1 MFFPRLHLHQADPR
15 FLGANANASAAGPTP
30 GVQPS
35 AASVA
40 AVHRF
45 LNPAGLYD
53 PAPNDY
59 SHVAMAEG
67 AVRQVHVAGQGGEHA
82 DGSLP
87 PDFDAQVAQAM
98 GNLQTALAAAGAGPE
113 HVLKLTL
120 LIVDHSEARLATVSS
135 AVRALWGAL
144 PAPACTL
151 IPVPRLAL
159 DGMLFEIDA
168 TAAVPLAAPA
178 PSPAPLAPGFDGLAS

>member
-1 MFFPRLHLHQADPR
+1 MFFPRLQLPHAQPTFVGADARAGIKP
-15 FLGANANASAAGPTP
+15 LGAPLPVAPK
-30 GVQPS
+30 
-35 AASVA
+35 A

-45 LNPAGLYD
+45 LNPAELYD
-53 PAPNDY
+53 PAPNGY
-59 SHVAMAEG
+59 SHVAMADG
-67 AVRQVHVAGQGGEHA
+67 AARLVWVAGQGGEHA
-82 DGSLP
+82 DGHLP
-87 PDFDAQVAQAM
+87 PDFGAQVAQAM
-98 GNLQTALAAAGAGPE
+98 CNLQTALAAAGAGPE

-120 LIVDHSEARLATVSS
+120 LVVDHSEARLATVSS

-168 TAAVPLAAPA
+168 TAAVPLA
-178 PSPAPLAPGFDGLAS
+178 PSAERAFARRLS